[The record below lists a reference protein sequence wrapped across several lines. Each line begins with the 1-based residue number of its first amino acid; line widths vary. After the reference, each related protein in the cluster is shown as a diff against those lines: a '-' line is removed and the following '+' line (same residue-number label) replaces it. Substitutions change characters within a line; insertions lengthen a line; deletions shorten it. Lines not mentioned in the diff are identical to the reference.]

1 MEVSS
6 HSLVQHRVGGV
17 DFNGA
22 VLTNLTQDHLDFH
35 ITMDNY
41 FKAKAQLFADL
52 VIGDFAVQW
61 IVCVKKTVNQID
73 YCFIR

>member
-6 HSLVQHRVGGV
+6 HSLVQHRVDYV

-41 FKAKAQLFADL
+41 FNAKAKLFKGL
-52 VIGDFAVQW
+52 KEGNNAV
-61 IVCVKKTVNQID
+61 VNLD
-73 YCFIR
+73 DKYAKRL